1 MSCFKCGSDWVTA
14 TGKNC
19 VSCPNCCKIARW
31 KARKEGRWLEGCTPR
46 DCVECG
52 KTFAPII
59 GGQNAKTCS
68 TECKKEHRRKWRN
81 EHKKGYRK
89 GIRKCVQLHGIP
101 MPLCLNCGKEVQDKR
116 HDHCGRD
123 CYNESKRKGVVSW
136 DRTGQQLGNIRRRRA
151 QGLPMPSQVMY
162 AKIQS
167 AMQKH
172 FLAIESMW
180 KKINSYFPC
189 KNCGGPLKDHA
200 TEHTMFCSIPCAA
213 AYEHEET
220 CGCCGTKH
228 KRVGVQG
235 RHGAMCRKCKRKA
248 RSRYRKHTKGIA
260 QRAKKFGVLR
270 VQYDREEIFSRDG
283 WQCQF
288 CGVSLRRKWTYNR
301 KTLVPHPHNATIDH
315 IKPMSKGG
323 DDAEWNVQACCLA
336 CNGKKSATA
345 KGQLRL
351 KFW

>member
-1 MSCFKCGSDWVTA
+1 
-14 TGKNC
+14 
-19 VSCPNCCKIARW
+19 
-31 KARKEGRWLEGCTPR
+31 
-46 DCVECG
+46 
-52 KTFAPII
+52 
-59 GGQNAKTCS
+59 
-68 TECKKEHRRKWRN
+68 
-81 EHKKGYRK
+81 
-89 GIRKCVQLHGIP
+89 
-101 MPLCLNCGKEVQDKR
+101 MPLCSHCGVKPVSDRRQK
-116 HDHCGRD
+116 HCGRE
-123 CYNESKRKGVVSW
+123 CYNAAKIAGDIAW
-136 DRTGQQLGNIRRRRA
+136 DKTGQRIGYIRKRRA

-172 FLAIESMW
+172 FAEIKVMW
-180 KKINSYFPC
+180 KKLNGYLPC

-200 TEHTMFCSIPCAA
+200 TERTMFCSISCAA
-213 AYEHEET
+213 VYEHEET
-220 CGCCGTKH
+220 CRCCGAKH
-228 KRVGVQG
+228 NRVGVQG
-235 RHGAMCRKCKRKA
+235 RHGSMCRKCKRKA
-248 RSRYRKHTKGIA
+248 RNRYRKHTNNIA

-288 CGVSLRRKWTYNR
+288 CRVLLRRKWTYNR

-336 CNGKKSATA
+336 CNVKKSATA

-351 KFW
+351 KLW